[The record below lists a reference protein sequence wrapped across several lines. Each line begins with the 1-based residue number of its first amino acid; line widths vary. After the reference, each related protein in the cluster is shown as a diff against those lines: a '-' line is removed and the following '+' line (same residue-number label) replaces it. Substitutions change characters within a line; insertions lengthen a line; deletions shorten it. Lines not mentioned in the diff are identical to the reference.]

1 MKKVLSAVVLSAAV
15 VATAGQAYAFGNFHL
30 TQALYDVDQYQFEGK
45 KVEIGVDH
53 GTVGV
58 DFNFSDTNVVLNTVN
73 YQAIAASY
81 NVENTSMM
89 RTGYWLDAIVNT
101 SDMIW
106 DIYFVTTAQDA
117 PSATIASKY
126 MAFNS
131 AANTCAYWYN
141 DLDNNI
147 FLLTDDVVHR
157 PYQDTNAYTDKM
169 SMAHMGAPGS
179 YAYALTEWQGG
190 EFAINEMTGDTQN
203 TYLYH
208 MQYNKNKINGVV
220 IGTHLI
226 EADGTYADGIGQQ
239 YTAVIQF
246 NKVTGQSI
254 LNPTAAPVPVPA
266 AAWLLGSGVLGLFG
280 LRRRKA

>member
-1 MKKVLSAVVLSAAV
+1 MS
-15 VATAGQAYAFGNFHL
+15 
-30 TQALYDVDQYQFEGK
+30 
-45 KVEIGVDH
+45 
-53 GTVGV
+53 
-58 DFNFSDTNVVLNTVN
+58 
-73 YQAIAASY
+73 IAH
-81 NVENTSMM
+81 
-89 RTGYWLDAIVNT
+89 
-101 SDMIW
+101 
-106 DIYFVTTAQDA
+106 Q
-117 PSATIASKY
+117 
-126 MAFNS
+126 
-131 AANTCAYWYN
+131 
-141 DLDNNI
+141 
-147 FLLTDDVVHR
+147 
-157 PYQDTNAYTDKM
+157 
-169 SMAHMGAPGS
+169 GAPGS
-179 YAYALTEWQGG
+179 YAFALTQWQGG

-254 LNPTAAPVPVPA
+254 LNPVPVPA

>member
-15 VATAGQAYAFGNFHL
+15 VATAGQAYAFGNFTL
-30 TQALYDVDQYQFEGK
+30 TQALYDVDQYGFEGK

-53 GTVGV
+53 GVVGV
-58 DFNFSDTNVVLNTVN
+58 DFNFTDTNVVLNTVN

-101 SDMIW
+101 GDLIW
-106 DIYFVTTAQDA
+106 DIYFVTTSVDA
-117 PSATIASKY
+117 PTLTTANKY
-126 MAFNS
+126 LPFNS
-131 AANTCAYWYN
+131 AANTLGNAYN
-141 DLDNNI
+141 ALDVN
-147 FLLTDDVVHR
+147 TDGVADR
-157 PYQDTNAYTDKM
+157 AYQDANAYTDVM
-169 SMAHMGAPGS
+169 STAHQGAPGS
-179 YAYALTEWQGG
+179 YANANLEWQVG
-190 EFAINEMTGDTQN
+190 EFALNEMTGNTQD
-203 TYLYH
+203 TYLWH
-208 MQYNKNKINGVV
+208 MQYNKNKVGGVA
-220 IGTHLI
+220 IGSHLI

-246 NKVTGQSI
+246 NKVTGESI
-254 LNPTAAPVPVPA
+254 LNPNAAPVPVPA